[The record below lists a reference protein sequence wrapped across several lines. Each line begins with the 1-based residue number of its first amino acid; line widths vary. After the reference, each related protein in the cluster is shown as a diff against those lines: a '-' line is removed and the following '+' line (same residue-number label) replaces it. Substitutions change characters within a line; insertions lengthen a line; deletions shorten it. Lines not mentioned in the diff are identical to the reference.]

1 MDAGSAPPDRL
12 HNWYYKPSQIPMV
25 EKLMGPKEERTTPV
39 SIYEHAVK
47 LLSKCDVILC
57 KEEDTYL
64 VRVLRIHDC

>member
-1 MDAGSAPPDRL
+1 MDAGSVPPDRL
-12 HNWYYKPSQIPMV
+12 HSWYYKPTEIPMA

-47 LLSKCDVILC
+47 LLSKRDVILC